1 MEDGATYNST
11 PEAAESRKRGAQ
23 KGGKIANAKRKGHK
37 NPDCIFN
44 KNHPR
49 YEEIQQKAKAAIKK
63 TKSKILKNIKNAGN
77 I

>member
-1 MEDGATYNST
+1 MEDGAITIQHRKPLN
-11 PEAAESRKRGAQ
+11 PENGGAQ

-63 TKSKILKNIKNAGN
+63 DKEQNPEKY
-77 I
+77 